1 MDLVGNYRIDY
12 DASKALVGPFVINA
26 HALARREF

>member
-1 MDLVGNYRIDY
+1 MDVVGNYCIDY
-12 DASKALVGPFVINA
+12 DATKALVGPFVINA